1 MIIIQRRYAEF
12 IGKSAYVYL
21 YYMVCLLKFN
31 PEKQQIKILTDCCK
45 NNLADGACL
54 LVKKSTIAIFD
65 TFKTRKNK
73 FTGEAK
79 RQRGIIAH
87 LATEQNPELRT
98 RTSIAHAIARQ
109 HGILWQNIYS
119 GIFRD
124 LDEVLIPAG
133 VVREGGRLPLRRGP
147 KALQL
152 EGVPFYELTDTG
164 ILVASSIEELSDNR
178 MKLLHS
184 YISSLSA
191 SDSDSKVMKESM
203 LFLILV
209 APSFVSKIINEYIYA
224 YSTGEIDSIA
234 PLDIKKMRS
243 VIVKQISVEKELVEA
258 VMTMQ
263 QDQRELVTS
272 FFKVLT

>member
-1 MIIIQRRYAEF
+1 
-12 IGKSAYVYL
+12 
-21 YYMVCLLKFN
+21 
-31 PEKQQIKILTDCCK
+31 
-45 NNLADGACL
+45 
-54 LVKKSTIAIFD
+54 VKEQKPTIAIFD

-79 RQRGIIAH
+79 RQRSIIAH
-87 LATEQNPELRT
+87 LATEQSPELRT

-124 LDEVLIPAG
+124 LDEILIPAG

-164 ILVASSIEELSDNR
+164 ILVASSIEELHDNR
-178 MKLLHS
+178 MKLLRSHILS
-184 YISSLSA
+184 LPANDSS
-191 SDSDSKVMKESM
+191 SKIMKEGM
-203 LFLILV
+203 LLMISV

-224 YSTGEIDSIA
+224 YSTGAIDSIS
-234 PLDIKKMRS
+234 PLDMNKLRS
-243 VIVKQISVEKELVEA
+243 VITEQITVERELVQA
-258 VMTMQ
+258 FMTMQ
-263 QDQRELVTS
+263 QDQKELVKS

>member
-1 MIIIQRRYAEF
+1 
-12 IGKSAYVYL
+12 
-21 YYMVCLLKFN
+21 MVHV
-31 PEKQQIKILTDCCK
+31 Q
-45 NNLADGACL
+45 
-54 LVKKSTIAIFD
+54 VKDEKSTIAIFD

-87 LATEQNPELRT
+87 LATEQSPELHT
-98 RTSIAHAIARQ
+98 RTSIAHAIAKQ

-133 VVREGGRLPLRRGP
+133 VVKEGGRLPLRRGP

-164 ILVASSIEELSDNR
+164 MLVASAIDELGDKR
-178 MKLLHS
+178 MKLLQS
-184 YISSLSA
+184 YVASLPSGDASSRA
-191 SDSDSKVMKESM
+191 MKEGM
-203 LFLILV
+203 LFLISA
-209 APSFVSKIINEYIYA
+209 APSFVSKIISEYIYA
-224 YSTGEIDSIA
+224 YSTGAIDAIA
-234 PLDIKKMRS
+234 PLDAKKLRS
-243 VIVKQISVEKELVEA
+243 VIAKQIIVEKELVEA
-258 VMTMQ
+258 FMAMQ
-263 QDQRELVTS
+263 QDNKDLVRN

>member
-1 MIIIQRRYAEF
+1 MKDE
-12 IGKSAYVYL
+12 
-21 YYMVCLLKFN
+21 
-31 PEKQQIKILTDCCK
+31 
-45 NNLADGACL
+45 
-54 LVKKSTIAIFD
+54 KSTIAIFD

-87 LATEQNPELRT
+87 LAIEQSPELRT
-98 RTSIAHAIARQ
+98 RTSIAHAIAKQ

-164 ILVASSIEELSDNR
+164 ILVASSIEELGDR
-178 MKLLHS
+178 RTKLLQL
-184 YISSLSA
+184 YISSLPA
-191 SDSDSKVMKESM
+191 ADQNAKTMKEGM
-203 LFLILV
+203 LFLIQT
-209 APSFVSKIINEYIYA
+209 APSFVSKIINEYIHA
-224 YSTGEIDSIA
+224 YSTGTVDSVT
-234 PLDIKKMRS
+234 PLDAKKLKS
-243 VIVKQISVEKELVEA
+243 IIGKKITVEKELVEA
-258 VMTMQ
+258 FIAMHEAQ
-263 QDQRELVTS
+263 KDLVRN

>member
-1 MIIIQRRYAEF
+1 M
-12 IGKSAYVYL
+12 KD
-21 YYMVCLLKFN
+21 N
-31 PEKQQIKILTDCCK
+31 
-45 NNLADGACL
+45 
-54 LVKKSTIAIFD
+54 KSTIAIFD

-87 LATEQNPELRT
+87 LATEQSPELRT
-98 RTSIAHAIARQ
+98 RTSIAHTIAKE

-133 VVREGGRLPLRRGP
+133 VVKEGGRLPLRRGP

-164 ILVASSIEELSDNR
+164 MLVASAIEELGDKR
-178 MKLLHS
+178 MKLLQS
-184 YISSLSA
+184 YISSLPA
-191 SDSDSKVMKESM
+191 GDSSSRTMKEGL
-203 LFLILV
+203 LFLIAA
-209 APSFVSKIINEYIYA
+209 APSFVSKIISEYIYA
-224 YSTGEIDSIA
+224 YSTGAIDAIA
-234 PLDIKKMRS
+234 PLDAKKLRS
-243 VIVKQISVEKELVEA
+243 VIAKLITVEKELVEA
-258 VMTMQ
+258 SIAMQ
-263 QDQRELVTS
+263 QDHKDLVRN

>member
-1 MIIIQRRYAEF
+1 
-12 IGKSAYVYL
+12 
-21 YYMVCLLKFN
+21 MVVRGGLLRLKD
-31 PEKQQIKILTDCCK
+31 E
-45 NNLADGACL
+45 
-54 LVKKSTIAIFD
+54 KSTIAIFD

-87 LATEQNPELRT
+87 LATEQSPELRT
-98 RTSIAHAIARQ
+98 RTSIAHAIAKE

-164 ILVASSIEELSDNR
+164 MLVASAIEELGDKR
-178 MKLLHS
+178 MKLLHL
-184 YISSLSA
+184 YISSLPA
-191 SDSDSKVMKESM
+191 GDSSSRTMKEGM
-203 LFLILV
+203 LFLIAA
-209 APSFVSKIINEYIYA
+209 APSFVSKIISEYIYA
-224 YSTGEIDSIA
+224 YSTGSTESIA
-234 PLDIKKMRS
+234 PLDAKKLRS
-243 VIVKQISVEKELVEA
+243 VIAKQIIVERELVEA
-258 VMTMQ
+258 FIAMS
-263 QDQRELVTS
+263 QDNKELIRN